1 MWLDVDLD
9 NADVDWRSE
18 GIFDDTSDSSDSVE
32 ESSSDELEDDDDAY
46 LEEVRNVTVNVA
58 GK

>member
-46 LEEVRNVTVNVA
+46 LEEVRSVTVNVA